1 MNKQT
6 ALFLAATLPLL
17 AQPSLRDPAPKHL
30 IAFMGDSFAAGEG
43 APSTTGGPK
52 WVSEPCHR
60 SEENGRARVAEL
72 LGALVPN
79 RTVLTANGLR
89 TVDDFQTKDVSCTGA
104 TITSG
109 ILGPYSG
116 ISRMRPEGPGPNFV
130 QKPQI
135 EQIET
140 WMSEAPRNRQSID
153 TLVISIGGNDVG
165 FAQII
170 STCMNPLEGDCN
182 ENDHL
187 RSVMENGNFYMPHL
201 IGYNRLRS
209 AFLDM
214 ERQIRERLNPKRV
227 ILVGYP
233 TGSRDE
239 FGELCDKFD
248 ENFHIL
254 PNGDGYSPSNF
265 GGATVHVTAD
275 ESLFIETSLI
285 SRINRE
291 RKEIATELGWQFVDI
306 QPFTKTHGYCAAKP
320 WFNTPKTAFAKQGDF
335 NGTAHPNSTGYK
347 VYENFLLR
355 EVARAHDIRINHP
368 ITGTHEQFSFTL
380 TKRSGGTVSGNLSD
394 RFGGF
399 PYTMLHQRDFT
410 AKMKYLLNPNPNVI
424 TEIRMEV
431 SSIDFE
437 FNPPANAIRTII
449 PATGLDQDGMLRADF
464 TTNQYVD
471 NDLIF
476 VRWRIKHVPFWNT
489 TAAPVTSYSTVAK
502 FRVKHPVL
510 PIVPV
515 E

>member
-140 WMSEAPRNRQSID
+140 WMAEAPRNRQSID

-239 FGELCDKFD
+239 HGKLCDNFD

-254 PNGDGYSPSNF
+254 PNGDGYVPSNF
-265 GGATVHVTAD
+265 GGATAHVTAD

-306 QPFTKTHGYCAAKP
+306 QSFTKTHGYCAAKP

-335 NGTAHPNSTGYK
+335 NGTAHPNATGYK

-355 EVARAHDIRINHP
+355 EIARAHDIRINHP
-368 ITGTHEQFSFTL
+368 VTGAHEQFSYIL
-380 TKRSGGTVSGNLSD
+380 TKRSGGTLTGNLSTS
-394 RFGGF
+394 FGGF
-399 PYTMLHQRDFT
+399 PYNLMHQRDFT
-410 AKMKYLLNPNPNVI
+410 AQMKYLLNPNPNVI

>member
-1 MNKQT
+1 MNTQT
-6 ALFLAATLPLL
+6 ALLLAATLPLL
-17 AQPSLRDPAPKHL
+17 AQRVALDPAPKHL

-43 APSTTGGPK
+43 APSTTGGDK
-52 WVSEPCHR
+52 WLSEPCHR
-60 SEENGRARVAEL
+60 SEENGRARAAQL

-79 RTVLTANGLR
+79 RTVFTANGLR
-89 TVDDFQTKDVSCTGA
+89 TIDDFQTKDVSCTGA

-116 ISRMRPEGPGPNFV
+116 ISRMRPEGPGPNV
-130 QKPQI
+130 IQKSQI

-140 WMSEAPRNRQSID
+140 WMSQAPRNRQSID

-170 STCMNPLEGDCN
+170 STCMNPLEGDCHQD
-182 ENDHL
+182 DHL
-187 RSVMENGNFYMPHL
+187 RSIMENGNFYMPHL

-239 FGELCDKFD
+239 FGQLCDKFD

-254 PNGDGYSPSNF
+254 PNGDGYVPSNF
-265 GGATVHVTAD
+265 GGATAHVTAA

-306 QPFTKTHGYCAAKP
+306 QSFTKTHGFCAAKP

-355 EVARAHDIRINHP
+355 EIARAHDIRIERP
-368 ITGTHEQFSFTL
+368 VTGTHEQFSFRL
-380 TKRSGGTVSGNLSD
+380 TRRGSGTQISGNLSD
-394 RFGGF
+394 RFGGM
-399 PYTMLHQRDFT
+399 PYSILHERNFT
-410 AKMKYLLNPNPNVI
+410 AQIKYLLNPNPARI
-424 TEIRMEV
+424 TSIRLEV
-431 SSIDFE
+431 STTDFA
-437 FNPPANAIRTII
+437 FNPTDVRVIN

-464 TTNQYVD
+464 TTSQYGDNQ
-471 NDLIF
+471 LIF
-476 VRWRIKHVPFWNT
+476 IRWRFESVPFWNT
-489 TAAPVTSYSTVAK
+489 TATPTVSHSTVAR
-502 FRVKHPVL
+502 FRVHSILPLIPVD
-510 PIVPV
+510 
-515 E
+515 